1 MGSRPGGRGK
11 RRLQCWA
18 VTAGLLLLGCAL
30 SGALLALDHTGGFVS
45 MIFVLVVVLV
55 ARLTDG
61 YAYGAAASF

>member
-11 RRLQCWA
+11 RRLQCWT

-45 MIFVLVVVLV
+45 MIFVLVVT
-55 ARLTDG
+55 R
-61 YAYGAAASF
+61 